1 MRKTEN
7 GTMNRSEES
16 IMLMTP
22 FGFPHHGSRSFV
34 DISYDT

>member
-1 MRKTEN
+1 MKKQGN
-7 GTMNRSEES
+7 GNVARSEES